1 MSEYK
6 LYMLYNTLKPLWY
19 LKTIQ
24 LINRRKKDTG
34 INLIYK

>member
-6 LYMLYNTLKPLWY
+6 LHILYYTLKPLWY

-34 INLIYK
+34 INSIYK